1 MKIKLS
7 LLAISIF
14 TLISCKEEK
23 QNKTEETQVSET
35 VTPEEKKLE
44 FENKAHE
51 LVYNM
56 TQKIGDYN
64 KLLDKKDV
72 VFTYT
77 YQTPDNKTNVS
88 TEKYMFDGELSYG
101 HYTQHER
108 TMPNLEGEIE
118 QGYDGK
124 EYWLKH
130 NGEIVTDT
138 LALKKVAFNRPT
150 NYYWFTMMQKLMDP
164 SVNYEYVKE
173 QTIDSTAYDVVKIS
187 FDAEDK
193 KPRDIYQV
201 YINKDTKLVDQF
213 LFTVADYNKMTPSL
227 MQLEYTEVDV
237 FLIPSKRRYKA
248 SNWDAEVTDKPWVT
262 ANWTDIKFDNNLTK
276 ADFQK

>member
-14 TLISCKEEK
+14 TLISCKEETK
-23 QNKTEETQVSET
+23 NKTEETQVSET

-118 QGYDGK
+118 QGYDGN

-187 FDAEDK
+187 FDAEDE

-201 YINKDTKLVDQF
+201 YINKDTKLIDQF
-213 LFTVADYNKMTPSL
+213 LFTVADFKKMTPSL
-227 MQLEYTEVDV
+227 MQLEYTEVDG

>member
-1 MKIKLS
+1 MKVKLS

-23 QNKTEETQVSET
+23 QNKMEETEVSET
-35 VTPEEKKLE
+35 VATEEKSLE
-44 FENKAHE
+44 FENKGHE

-64 KLLDKKDV
+64 KLLEKKDV
-72 VFTYT
+72 VFNYT

-138 LALKKVAFNRPT
+138 VALKKVAFNRPT
-150 NYYWFTMMQKLMDP
+150 NFYWFTMMQKLMDP
-164 SVNYEYVKE
+164 SVNYEYLKE

-187 FDAEDK
+187 FDSEDGR
-193 KPRDIYQV
+193 PRDIYQV
-201 YINKDTKLVDQF
+201 YINKDTQLIDQF
-213 LFTVADYNKMTPSL
+213 LFTVADYKKMTPSL
-227 MQLEYTEVDV
+227 MQLEYVEVDG
-237 FLIPSKRRYKA
+237 FLIPSKRRYKN
-248 SNWDAEVTDKPWVT
+248 SNWEAEVTDKPWVH
-262 ANWTDIKFDNNLTK
+262 ANWTDIKFDNGFTK